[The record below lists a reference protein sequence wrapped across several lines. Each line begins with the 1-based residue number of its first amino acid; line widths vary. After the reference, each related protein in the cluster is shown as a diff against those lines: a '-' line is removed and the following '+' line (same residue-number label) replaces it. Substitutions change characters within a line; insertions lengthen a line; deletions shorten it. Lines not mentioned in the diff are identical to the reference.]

1 MIGLFCVG
9 AIFLLLY
16 YILFLNHNY
25 FGKRGVPHHKAVPI
39 LGNAAPYV
47 LQKRHI
53 SEVLQELC
61 DAFPKHGFF
70 GYFDFWCPVYMVK
83 DVELVKK
90 ICIKDFNHFVN
101 HRTQFSAEHDPL
113 FANSLFSMNDSR
125 WRNMRSVLSPAF
137 TGTWNDDDLAAQC
150 TVFLFAGFETV
161 ATLTSFMAHELA
173 INSTVQAKLRAE
185 VDATRAKLNGRRPT
199 YEIIQE
205 MTYLDMVVTETLR
218 KWPPVPFLDRR
229 CTKPYLLEDLDGS
242 SVQLQPGDSIWIPTT
257 AIMRNPKY
265 FPQPEKFDPER
276 FSVENR
282 GTIDPNAFI
291 SFGVGP
297 RNCIGS
303 RFALMETK
311 TTFFYLLSRFTI
323 ESGPKTQHPLEIKTS
338 SITMQA
344 KNGFWVRFRKRS

>member
-137 TGTWNDDDLAAQC
+137 TGSKMRSMLELMINYCEQGVESIARMVHENAMDLEMKDLFTKFSNDIIASCAFGIEVNSLENHKNQFYTNACALTRMNGIQGLKFLGYISIPKAMKFLKIAIINTKMTNFYRDLIKR
-150 TVFLFAGFETV
+150 VMKLRETSKILRPDMINLLMEAKNHKIV
-161 ATLTSFMAHELA
+161 ATDDS
-173 INSTVQAKLRAE
+173 E
-185 VDATRAKLNGRRPT
+185 VNDFSGITN
-199 YEIIQE
+199 
-205 MTYLDMVVTETLR
+205 
-218 KWPPVPFLDRR
+218 
-229 CTKPYLLEDLDGS
+229 
-242 SVQLQPGDSIWIPTT
+242 GDSQ
-257 AIMRNPKY
+257 KY
-265 FPQPEKFDPER
+265 QQNDCLER
-276 FSVENR
+276 
-282 GTIDPNAFI
+282 
-291 SFGVGP
+291 
-297 RNCIGS
+297 
-303 RFALMETK
+303 
-311 TTFFYLLSRFTI
+311 
-323 ESGPKTQHPLEIKTS
+323 
-338 SITMQA
+338 
-344 KNGFWVRFRKRS
+344 